1 MQTINPVLIKK
12 YTNRKLYHTSES
24 HYISSNDI
32 LDMVKQDIP
41 FTVLM
46 HNTNENVTKE
56 VLLSSLSKMN
66 NVSEQEIINFIKAR

>member
-1 MQTINPVLIKK
+1 MQTINPILIKK

-24 HYISSNDI
+24 HYISNNDI

-56 VLLSSLSKMN
+56 VLLSSLSNMN
-66 NVSEQEIINFIKAR
+66 NISEQEIINFIKAR

>member
-1 MQTINPVLIKK
+1 MQTINPILIKK

-24 HYISSNDI
+24 HYISNNDI

-56 VLLSSLSKMN
+56 VLLSSLSNMN